1 MSLVLLQSSFSPS
14 SVLQKLVRG
23 VLPERTDRDGTDL
36 SGGARMRVPPLL
48 GAAAAL
54 LAACGGS
61 DPKQTLQK
69 IDSAA
74 ATTALVSSALE
85 ARHVSRRYARATLR
99 VLRDEVRQ
107 DAADAKS
114 PPAVRAHADSVGH
127 IIDLALAAT
136 ASR

>member
-1 MSLVLLQSSFSPS
+1 
-14 SVLQKLVRG
+14 
-23 VLPERTDRDGTDL
+23 
-36 SGGARMRVPPLL
+36 MRVPPPL

-85 ARHVSRRYARATLR
+85 ARHVSQRYARATLR
-99 VLRDEVRQ
+99 VLRDEMKK

-114 PPAVRAHADSVGH
+114 PATVRAHADSVRR

-136 ASR
+136 ESR